1 MICIERRQA
10 AGTVAPP
17 SGFAAASCRARTGAA
32 SGQRRRLASA
42 PCGRTGRAWDD
53 RIGCECAGAGR
64 LPTLVPALEPKPSA
78 IFSWRPKP
86 PREAPI
92 FFRCARTAPPR
103 LRQLSQSLKMV
114 TQKFD
119 RSWLS
124 PARITPGLQSR
135 SGAISGRRVRAEFQQ
150 LTSRVGTAAGPH
162 CRPPAKRQPRAVRHH
177 GPSLRGPAALS
188 TPLRPRP
195 RPRLAH
201 GPRRPE
207 AGAGTPRALMARAP
221 GKALTWDPATSTPG
235 AGPGGGGHLASGGR
249 RQRGRPREPPA
260 RVLRGARSGEPLGER
275 APLPAAH
282 GRRCRPATVS
292 AAAPEKSGVGALCAK
307 RRRDWR
313 GTAMECTFCNA
324 MSEGARSARQRLRV
338 HRRGRKNVA
347 PQPGSARASGHCR
360 AAALLGPHSKAAG
373 LARRRRRRRR
383 RGNHPDSSAT
393 HKPRGVHG
401 AGRGTRGRRVCP
413 PERPPVW
420 PIGPR
425 VAAPT
430 AVAERWQAVSPPGSG
445 TGSGAAP
452 RRAPTITKRSTSAGV
467 GGGAARTV
475 AAHAKAG

>member
-1 MICIERRQA
+1 MVVPSTDHSWLAVAVGRDIRPARPGRIPTTHEPRRNGRRASLQTA
-10 AGTVAPP
+10 REAPAP
-17 SGFAAASCRARTGAA
+17 GRAASR
-32 SGQRRRLASA
+32 
-42 PCGRTGRAWDD
+42 
-53 RIGCECAGAGR
+53 
-64 LPTLVPALEPKPSA
+64 PKPSGTR
-78 IFSWRPKP
+78 SP
-86 PREAPI
+86 EHAPQ
-92 FFRCARTAPPR
+92 TA
-103 LRQLSQSLKMV
+103 
-114 TQKFD
+114 
-119 RSWLS
+119 
-124 PARITPGLQSR
+124 
-135 SGAISGRRVRAEFQQ
+135 
-150 LTSRVGTAAGPH
+150 TAASSCPW
-162 CRPPAKRQPRAVRHH
+162 PKA
-177 GPSLRGPAALS
+177 
-188 TPLRPRP
+188 TTW
-195 RPRLAH
+195 
-201 GPRRPE
+201 RPE
-207 AGAGTPRALMARAP
+207 AGAGTPRALKARAP
-221 GKALTWDPATSTPG
+221 GKDLTWDPATSTPG

-452 RRAPTITKRSTSAGV
+452 RLAPTITKRSTSAGV